1 MSAPIPGFPSGGG
14 GNPIT
19 GAGKGP
25 GFKDVKNDLIAE
37 LKLSHHVGGISKLK
51 CEQQKHQEEI
61 EKEQYQKFLSQFT
74 METFF
79 EKVPSHDPSG
89 VEIPKWK
96 REMMAKKAAEKAK
109 KEAIQRKAK
118 EEEDLRMAAMP
129 VWKKQLIEKK
139 MEDPKRQH
147 RPSVSESSEH
157 SSQAEL
163 TMEFSISPAPPS
175 SIPTTNQN
183 SSQFDQEIS
192 VNSPQSQNQ
201 TEPTKIG
208 PYMSNDI
215 AAENAADAPWRG
227 ILRKTESKINLNE

>member
-1 MSAPIPGFPSGGG
+1 M
-14 GNPIT
+14 T
-19 GAGKGP
+19 QRQK
-25 GFKDVKNDLIAE
+25 KTQKNCVLF
-37 LKLSHHVGGISKLK
+37 
-51 CEQQKHQEEI
+51 
-61 EKEQYQKFLSQFT
+61 YYYFLFLL
-74 METFF
+74 F
-79 EKVPSHDPSG
+79 
-89 VEIPKWK
+89 
-96 REMMAKKAAEKAK
+96 
-109 KEAIQRKAK
+109 
-118 EEEDLRMAAMP
+118 
-129 VWKKQLIEKK
+129 
-139 MEDPKRQH
+139 RQH
-147 RPSVSESSEH
+147 RPSVSESSEY

>member
-1 MSAPIPGFPSGGG
+1 M
-14 GNPIT
+14 T
-19 GAGKGP
+19 QRQK
-25 GFKDVKNDLIAE
+25 KTLRKIAFY
-37 LKLSHHVGGISKLK
+37 LLLFSFCFVL
-51 CEQQKHQEEI
+51 
-61 EKEQYQKFLSQFT
+61 F
-74 METFF
+74 
-79 EKVPSHDPSG
+79 
-89 VEIPKWK
+89 
-96 REMMAKKAAEKAK
+96 
-109 KEAIQRKAK
+109 
-118 EEEDLRMAAMP
+118 
-129 VWKKQLIEKK
+129 
-139 MEDPKRQH
+139 RQH

>member
-1 MSAPIPGFPSGGG
+1 MTEIRWSFHLYSIVFNVYKSYDAKTKKKPS
-14 GNPIT
+14 
-19 GAGKGP
+19 
-25 GFKDVKNDLIAE
+25 E
-37 LKLSHHVGGISKLK
+37 KLRFI
-51 CEQQKHQEEI
+51 
-61 EKEQYQKFLSQFT
+61 YYYFL
-74 METFF
+74 FF
-79 EKVPSHDPSG
+79 FV
-89 VEIPKWK
+89 
-96 REMMAKKAAEKAK
+96 
-109 KEAIQRKAK
+109 
-118 EEEDLRMAAMP
+118 LF
-129 VWKKQLIEKK
+129 
-139 MEDPKRQH
+139 RQH